1 MQVQSAPL
9 PPMCARACI
18 HRRKKNAERRQN
30 IKANNKNGFF
40 KKKISTTNE
49 REKGPEKPNRVVL
62 EEAGRGHWCA
72 VNPFNSLLLC
82 TTHSPTMAQTC
93 NGHTWRKNNDVQ
105 GFRAPES
112 KSESALLIK
121 GTVQSSSSRWRHRKS
136 ACLHQSHHFHV
147 LREEWRRSWR
157 EAGRDATRSQRLP
170 LVFKEAGSDVAAD
183 QCRPFCREPLK
194 AVGVLDLL

>member
-1 MQVQSAPL
+1 MLKGDKTSKQIIKMDFFL
-9 PPMCARACI
+9 
-18 HRRKKNAERRQN
+18 KKNLHHKRARKGTREAKQGCLGGGRQR
-30 IKANNKNGFF
+30 ALVRCEPLQQPL
-40 KKKISTTNE
+40 T
-49 REKGPEKPNRVVL
+49 V
-62 EEAGRGHWCA
+62 H
-72 VNPFNSLLLC
+72 NSL
-82 TTHSPTMAQTC
+82 TD
-93 NGHTWRKNNDVQ
+93 NGTNVQ
-105 GFRAPES
+105 RAHIEEKQRRSRFRTPES

-157 EAGRDATRSQRLP
+157 EAGRDATRTQRLP